1 VHALILSVAGLD
13 LQVLASAAVDAGV
26 DEAWIHTAD
35 LGEPPFGGESPDF
48 VIAVL
53 TPNSSA
59 NATSLP
65 SPGSGAPSFTNLD
78 VAIRAGRTSG
88 QGYPVLLIVP
98 PPLPRPSDLSGVVVA
113 PCPLDDFDAL
123 RLHLWAFIS
132 TLPARSQLPATP
144 QPASQPTEFDAT
156 SILDRLYSIDAEQG
170 TAPGQVKRLVASLL
184 SQVGAEVF
192 ENPRGGL
199 DHPVDL
205 AFLPS
210 RESGEVVL
218 VEIKAGQLTEA
229 RLAAAEDQLRDYVSA
244 RHASLGLMLYHDFQG
259 RHLPNRSPKPSIIR
273 MSVRELVAGL
283 QTNSLPQLINGV
295 VRDTARWFI

>member
-1 VHALILSVAGLD
+1 
-13 LQVLASAAVDAGV
+13 VDAGV
-26 DEAWIHTAD
+26 DEAWVHTAD

-53 TPNSSA
+53 APDSPA
-59 NATSLP
+59 NATPLP
-65 SPGSGAPSFTNLD
+65 SAGPGVSPFTNLD
-78 VAIRAGRTSG
+78 VAIRGGRTSG
-88 QGYPVLLIVP
+88 QGFPVLLIVP

-123 RLHLWAFIS
+123 RLHLWAFVS

-144 QPASQPTEFDAT
+144 QPASQPTDFDAT

-170 TAPGQVKRLVASLL
+170 TARDQVERLVASLL

-192 ENPRGGL
+192 ENARRVGL
-199 DHPVDL
+199 DHPIDL

-218 VEIKAGQLTEA
+218 VEIKAGQLNEA

-283 QTNSLPQLINGV
+283 QTNTLPQLINGV